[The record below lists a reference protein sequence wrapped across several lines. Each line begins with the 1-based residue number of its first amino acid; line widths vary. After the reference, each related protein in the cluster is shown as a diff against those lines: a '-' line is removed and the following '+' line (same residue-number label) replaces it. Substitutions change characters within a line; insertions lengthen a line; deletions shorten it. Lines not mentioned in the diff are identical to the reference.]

1 LKQVLFGLLGL
12 VIVSVATAD
21 TAVTTSAPA
30 PAPAPGSTVTT
41 ITTTTTPTVSAS
53 SIPTPG
59 AVARDLAAASP
70 VVATSAA
77 PAAAIPGTATAP
89 VNPGVATSAAPAPTL
104 APGTI
109 AAPPSLNDPA
119 AQQSAGTGGAGAPQ
133 GHLVD
138 PSLFGTLQDPA
149 FQNMTGKMFPMTADQ
164 IRAFRDVYEATK
176 RITAEPARIPPRP
189 LVSSQT
195 ISLAPGTVPPVIRLA
210 NGYVSSVVF
219 VDETGAPWPVASY
232 SVGNP
237 QAFNIQWD
245 TESNILMIQGQGAYV
260 TGNMAV
266 TLAKLSTPIMLTIV
280 SEQNVVDYRLDF
292 RVQGRGPNA
301 NGSII
306 GSSLPQNSNQMLMNL
321 LDGVPPGDARALEVT
336 GGPAEAWVREG
347 SMFVRTPLTV
357 LSPSWTATMSSPDG
371 TKVYQMNPT
380 PMVLVSDRGQSVVLK
395 VKGL

>member
-1 LKQVLFGLLGL
+1 LKKVLFGLIGL

-21 TAVTTSAPA
+21 TAVTTSVPA
-30 PAPAPGSTVTT
+30 AAPGSTVTT
-41 ITTTTTPTVSAS
+41 ITTTTAPNATAP
-53 SIPTPG
+53 IPTPG
-59 AVARDLAAASP
+59 AVAKDLA
-70 VVATSAA
+70 
-77 PAAAIPGTATAP
+77 G
-89 VNPGVATSAAPAPTL
+89 PGVATSAAPAAIIPGAGTAPVSAGVATSVPAVPTL
-104 APGTI
+104 APG
-109 AAPPSLNDPA
+109 AVGLPPSLNDTA
-119 AQQSAGTGGAGAPQ
+119 AQQASTGGTGAPQ

-149 FQNMTGKMFPMTADQ
+149 FQNMTGKMFPMTVEQ
-164 IRAFRDVYEATK
+164 IRALRDVYETTK

-195 ISLAPGTVPPVIRLA
+195 VSLSPGTVPPVIRLA
-210 NGYVSSVVF
+210 NGYVTSVVF
-219 VDETGAPWPVASY
+219 VDETGAPWPVAAY

-245 TESNILMIQGQGAYV
+245 TESNLLMIQGQGAYV

-266 TLAKLSTPIMLTIV
+266 SLAKLPTPIMLTIV
-280 SEQNVVDYRLDF
+280 SEQNVVDYRVDF

-347 SMFVRTPLTV
+347 TMFVRTPLTV
-357 LSPSWTATMSSPDG
+357 LSPSWTATMTSPDG

>member
-1 LKQVLFGLLGL
+1 LKKVLFGLIGL

-21 TAVTTSAPA
+21 TAVTSTPA
-30 PAPAPGSTVTT
+30 VAPGSTVTT
-41 ITTTTTPTVSAS
+41 ITTTTAPSAPAAP
-53 SIPTPG
+53 IPSPA
-59 AVARDLAAASP
+59 AVARSLATGSSVP
-70 VVATSAA
+70 TSAA
-77 PAAAIPGTATAP
+77 PAAYIPGAGAEA
-89 VNPGVATSAAPAPTL
+89 GSAAVATSVPAAPTL
-104 APGTI
+104 APG
-109 AAPPSLNDPA
+109 AVGLPPSLNDTGAQPA
-119 AQQSAGTGGAGAPQ
+119 VSGPAGLQQGQ
-133 GHLVD
+133 LVD

-149 FQNMTGKMFPMTADQ
+149 FQNMTGKMFPMTAEQ
-164 IRAFRDVYEATK
+164 IRALRDVAEATK

-195 ISLAPGTVPPVIRLA
+195 VSLSPGTVPPVIRLA
-210 NGYVSSVVF
+210 NGYVTSVVF
-219 VDETGAPWPVASY
+219 VDETGAPWPVAAY
-232 SVGNP
+232 SIGNP

-245 TESNILMIQGQGAYV
+245 SESNLLMIQGQGAYV

-266 TLAKLSTPIMLTIV
+266 SLAKLPTPIMLTIV
-280 SEQNVVDYRLDF
+280 SEQNVVDYRVDF

-306 GSSLPQNSNQMLMNL
+306 GSSLPQNSNQLLMNL
-321 LDGVPPGDARALEVT
+321 LDGVPPSDARTLEIT
-336 GGPAEAWVREG
+336 GGPAEAWARG
-347 SMFVRTPLTV
+347 GTMFLRTPLTV

>member
-1 LKQVLFGLLGL
+1 
-12 VIVSVATAD
+12 
-21 TAVTTSAPA
+21 
-30 PAPAPGSTVTT
+30 
-41 ITTTTTPTVSAS
+41 
-53 SIPTPG
+53 
-59 AVARDLAAASP
+59 
-70 VVATSAA
+70 
-77 PAAAIPGTATAP
+77 
-89 VNPGVATSAAPAPTL
+89 
-104 APGTI
+104 
-109 AAPPSLNDPA
+109 
-119 AQQSAGTGGAGAPQ
+119 
-133 GHLVD
+133 
-138 PSLFGTLQDPA
+138 
-149 FQNMTGKMFPMTADQ
+149 MTADQ
-164 IRAFRDVYEATK
+164 IRALRDVYETTK

-195 ISLAPGTVPPVIRLA
+195 VSLSPGTVPPVIRLA
-210 NGYVSSVVF
+210 NGYVTSVVF
-219 VDETGAPWPVASY
+219 VDETGAPWPVAAY

-245 TESNILMIQGQGAYV
+245 TESNLLMIQGQGAYV

-266 TLAKLSTPIMLTIV
+266 TLAKLPTPIMLTIV
-280 SEQNVVDYRLDF
+280 SEQNVVDYRVDF

-301 NGSII
+301 HGSII

-321 LDGVPPGDARALEVT
+321 LDGVPPGDARALEIT

-347 SMFVRTPLTV
+347 IMFVRTPLTV